1 MFRRRQKYAEPAAAP
16 RDTAGYDGPATGA
29 APAPPARGVGPYGL
43 TRAAVT
49 LIAAGAAGLL
59 IWIATQIS
67 DSSNGG
73 FWAVYGLIAAAG
85 LVMALSQLLGGWTKW
100 GVPRLS
106 ASVFLIAFVPVAI
119 VSLWVIL
126 AGEPHHAWFHNHVM
140 AWTRDIHVSGLV
152 TDMLTYIPVLAFGA
166 GLVFGFSFDTSGPLR
181 RRGAVA
187 GPVGATRPVDR
198 RASDE
203 PVTAERR
210 EQAAARPREPVATD
224 GRPTGDRTTTT
235 TRTTDGS

>member
-1 MFRRRQKYAEPAAAP
+1 MYGVTR
-16 RDTAGYDGPATGA
+16 ATTTLIGA
-29 APAPPARGVGPYGL
+29 A
-43 TRAAVT
+43 
-49 LIAAGAAGLL
+49 AAGLL
-59 IWIATQIS
+59 IWIATQLNNGH
-67 DSSNGG
+67 DSGYWG
-73 FWAVYGLIAAAG
+73 IVGLIAGAG
-85 LVMALSQLLGGWTKW
+85 LIMALSQLLGGWTKW
-100 GVPRLS
+100 GLPRLS
-106 ASVFLIAFVPVAI
+106 ASVFLFAFVPVAI
-119 VSLWVIL
+119 VGLWVIF
-126 AGEPHHAWFHNHVM
+126 AGEPHHGWFHNHVM

-166 GLVFGFSFDTSGPLR
+166 GLGFGFSFDTSGPLR
-181 RRGAVA
+181 PRGAVA

-235 TRTTDGS
+235 T